1 MVTIDTLQE
10 MFFTVQNDLELMIYQ
25 SREDFFR
32 PELDRETVKM
42 WLEMPLQLKEA
53 ITARN
58 PKLAKNLDKKADDLR
73 KGR

>member
-10 MFFTVQNDLELMIYQ
+10 IFFQVQNDMELIIYQ

-53 ITARN
+53 ITKRN
-58 PKLAKNLDKKADDLR
+58 PKLAKNLDTKAENLR
-73 KGR
+73 KGW

>member
-10 MFFTVQNDLELMIYQ
+10 MFFTVQSDLEQMIYQ

-42 WLEMPLQLKEA
+42 WLEMPLQLKEV

-58 PKLAKNLDKKADDLR
+58 PKLAKNLDKKAEDLR

>member
-42 WLEMPLQLKEA
+42 WLEMPLQMREA

>member
-10 MFFTVQNDLELMIYQ
+10 MFFTVQSDLEMMIYQ